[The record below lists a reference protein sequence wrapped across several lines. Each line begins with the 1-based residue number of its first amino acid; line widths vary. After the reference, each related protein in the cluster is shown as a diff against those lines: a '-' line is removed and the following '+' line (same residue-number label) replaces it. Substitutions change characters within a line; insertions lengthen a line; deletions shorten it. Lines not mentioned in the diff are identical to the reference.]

1 MAERINAPRG
11 CADAMPQTAVKL
23 RLIENKILETLAPFG
38 YGEIRTPTFE
48 HTELFIKGVGETS
61 DVVGKE
67 MYTFLD
73 KGERSITLRPEG
85 TAGVVRAALE
95 HSVLN
100 EPLPAKLYYFANC
113 FRYEK
118 PQAGRLREFH
128 QFGIEV
134 LGASDPLTDAEV
146 IFLGERIIQSLGLSN
161 VSLQIN
167 SIGCP
172 NCRPKYHESLKEY
185 FEDKKETLCA
195 TCNERLLKNPLRIID
210 CKSPVCKEIAKD
222 APKMI
227 DNLCDECA
235 DHFETTK
242 SYLDESDVNYQI
254 NPDIV
259 RGLDYYTKTVF
270 EFVCDEI
277 GAQSTVLGGGRYSGL
292 VESLGG
298 NKCDGIGFGMGIERI
313 LLAMEAA
320 NLFLDD
326 SGTKGV
332 YIKAFDSESA
342 KKAFLLLCKL
352 RASGIRAE
360 IELMGRSPKAAM
372 KYADKKKFEFSILIG
387 GDEIENNSYTI
398 RNMENKEQTALP
410 FEEIVD
416 FFKNK

>member
-11 CADAMPQTAVKL
+11 CADAMPDTAKKL
-23 RLIENKILETLAPFG
+23 RFIEDKILKTLAPFG

-48 HTELFIKGVGETS
+48 HTELFIKGVGETT

-67 MYTFLD
+67 MYTFED
-73 KGERSITLRPEG
+73 KGGRSITLRPEG

-95 HSVLN
+95 HSILN
-100 EPLPAKLYYFANC
+100 EPLPAKVYYFANC

-128 QFGIEV
+128 QFGVEV
-134 LGASDPLTDAEV
+134 LGAADPLTDAEI
-146 IFLGERIIQSLGLSN
+146 IFLGDSIIKGLGLSN

-172 NCRPKYHESLKEY
+172 QCRPQYHEKLKSY
-185 FEDKKETLCA
+185 FEGKKENLCG

-210 CKSPVCKEIAKD
+210 CKSPVCKDIAKD

-227 DNLCDECA
+227 DNLCDECK
-235 DHFETTK
+235 DHFEATK
-242 SYLDESDVNYQI
+242 SYLDESKTTYQI

-270 EFVCDEI
+270 EFVSNDI
-277 GAQSTVLGGGRYSGL
+277 GAQGTVLGGGRYSGL

-298 NKCDGIGFGMGIERI
+298 NSCDGIGFGMGIERI

-320 NLFLDD
+320 NLLSSDD
-326 SGTKGV
+326 TTVGV

-342 KKAFLLLCKL
+342 KKAFLLGCKL
-352 RASGIRAE
+352 REFGVRAE
-360 IELMGRSPKAAM
+360 VELMGRSPKAAM
-372 KYADKKKFEFSILIG
+372 KYADKKKFAYSIFIG
-387 GDEIENNSYTI
+387 SDEIENDSYTI
-398 RNMENKEQTALP
+398 RNMETKEQLIMP
-410 FEEIVD
+410 FDDIVNH
-416 FFKNK
+416 FTK